1 MRNMGYRLYFSGS
14 TCLCAQLR
22 IAAGKR
28 GHLYEYVRQL
38 WNHSPM
44 RTAADSSFEVTIC
57 DLKNYTNMS
66 NSCGRTPAP
75 MRNCPTAVAALPM
88 RSSAGIIC
96 AHRRHLCAFV
106 QQLCLCAIGRIAVK
120 LVVTNLM
127 AKEKGVPMRYAPYL
141 MVSQP

>member
-22 IAAGKR
+22 IAALR
-28 GHLYEYVRQL
+28 SQ
-38 WNHSPM
+38 
-44 RTAADSSFEVTIC
+44 FVTSKTI
-57 DLKNYTNMS
+57 
-66 NSCGRTPAP
+66 RI
-75 MRNCPTAVAALPM
+75 CPTAVAALPM

-96 AHRRHLCAFV
+96 AHRRRLYAFV
-106 QQLCLCAIGRIAVK
+106 QQLCLCAIGRIAVE

-141 MVSQP
+141 VVSQP